1 MSGHECMQAVA
12 ACCTV
17 CARPRV
23 VGVTCCRRVCEGKN
37 GRRCATVHAF
47 EKLVSKLIECERL

>member
-1 MSGHECMQAVA
+1 MSGHKCMQAVA

-23 VGVTCCRRVCEGKN
+23 VGVTFCRRVCVGKN
-37 GRRCATVHAF
+37 GCRCATVHGC
-47 EKLVSKLIECERL
+47 EKLVAELLERERV